1 MDPML
6 TPQERNMRE
15 EMLQH
20 TFPFDEGA
28 WMEMELLL
36 DRDREE
42 PPGALPPRP
51 PKGLPGA
58 SRWRKAGVLLLL
70 PVALGAALV
79 WLKMTGLF
87 SISRIVQSEGP
98 EISMQPRAIPNTP
111 DTLTFKEAYPQ
122 SPLLPA
128 DEGASNTFLPEITA
142 PNGQTEPALTAVSP
156 PPDHSYPAGRRLQK
170 TASGAPNKSQTTNR
184 YVPRSSPVAGIS
196 PGIQQGR
203 TISEGFYQKKN
214 AATGALENA
223 GSHQDAT
230 TMQMGETA
238 TRDAGHTADPNL
250 APAASAT
257 GQASSVASLG
267 ASTGHLVG
275 VDRLPLLP
283 AALLQPEKRNDSIIR
298 PLQLSLLN
306 RKRWER
312 GWIFGL
318 NANTVDN
325 RPLRWSVLPHLG
337 YFTNFRLGRGFSVQ
351 TELVAKF
358 VTGYRL
364 RGEVQYIVPGGSL
377 ERILDYNNLL
387 FLELPLLVKHNATPN
402 TAWLLGIKPSWNW
415 VVAPYGSSS
424 LSGLDPPNLDF
435 SDHVGLRQFD
445 LGITAGWEW
454 RLGRRWA
461 LDIRYN
467 QGLYDL
473 SFDNFFKNRDIHLN
487 SDLQVSLRHYFTKKM
502 RRHAP
507 KTLFP
512 VSD

>member
-1 MDPML
+1 
-6 TPQERNMRE
+6 
-15 EMLQH
+15 
-20 TFPFDEGA
+20 
-28 WMEMELLL
+28 
-36 DRDREE
+36 
-42 PPGALPPRP
+42 
-51 PKGLPGA
+51 
-58 SRWRKAGVLLLL
+58 
-70 PVALGAALV
+70 
-79 WLKMTGLF
+79 
-87 SISRIVQSEGP
+87 
-98 EISMQPRAIPNTP
+98 
-111 DTLTFKEAYPQ
+111 
-122 SPLLPA
+122 
-128 DEGASNTFLPEITA
+128 
-142 PNGQTEPALTAVSP
+142 
-156 PPDHSYPAGRRLQK
+156 
-170 TASGAPNKSQTTNR
+170 
-184 YVPRSSPVAGIS
+184 
-196 PGIQQGR
+196 
-203 TISEGFYQKKN
+203 
-214 AATGALENA
+214 
-223 GSHQDAT
+223 
-230 TMQMGETA
+230 MQMSETVI
-238 TRDAGHTADPNL
+238 RDAGHTAEPNRS
-250 APAASAT
+250 PAAS
-257 GQASSVASLG
+257 GQASSVGSPG
-267 ASTGHLVG
+267 ASTGRLEG
-275 VDRLPLLP
+275 VDRLPLLS

-298 PLQLSLLN
+298 TFQLSLLN

-337 YFTNFRLGRGFSVQ
+337 YFTNYRLGRGFSVQ

-364 RGEVQYIVPGGSL
+364 RGKVQYIVPGGSL

-435 SDHVGLRQFD
+435 SDHVGLRRFD

-487 SDLQVSLRHYFTKKM
+487 SDLQVSLRHYFIKKM